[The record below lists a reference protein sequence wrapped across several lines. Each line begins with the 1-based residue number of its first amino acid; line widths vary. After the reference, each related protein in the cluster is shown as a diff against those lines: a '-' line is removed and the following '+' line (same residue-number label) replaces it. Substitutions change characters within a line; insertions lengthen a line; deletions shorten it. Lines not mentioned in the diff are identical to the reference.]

1 MIANDQELFVT
12 MERISWLQQQV
23 AQLRKTMADARTCRA
38 AASGFLTEVDRMQR
52 DVQEYFRRTSP
63 GTDEGTEPSVG
74 AEGDRVVG
82 VS

>member
-1 MIANDQELFVT
+1 MIAKDQELLVT

-23 AQLRKTMADARTCRA
+23 AHLRKTTADVRTCRA

-52 DVQEYFRRTSP
+52 DVQDYFRRTQP
-63 GTDEGTEPSVG
+63 GTDAEPGIGSKD
-74 AEGDRVVG
+74 DRVVG